1 MSKRRSHGDGGIDQ
15 RGENSWRLRYR
26 VNGKRYSKA
35 FRGTL
40 SEARKE
46 LRALVRSG
54 DTGEHVEPD
63 KITLAQ
69 WADRWIAAGAP
80 GRSQK
85 KAGRRT
91 VERYSQLLR
100 CHVTPTLGGRRLQQ
114 LQAAEIDAL
123 YIAMAAKLKPR
134 TAHHVHVV
142 LGACLGTAT
151 RKGLIAAN
159 PMARVE
165 QVPSPGESD
174 HGLALDAEALRKL
187 IDGFRASVLF
197 PIVATA
203 ALTGARRN
211 EILALRWTDFNATN
225 RTLRIERA
233 LEETKEAGLSFKA
246 PKTKRGTRT
255 ITIDDDLVALLTA
268 EREKHLRIVA
278 GVSEV
283 AAVDLSLVKL
293 PEEALIF
300 PSPAS
305 TRFNFTRPRD
315 PHAVTRGFVRRARKL
330 GFKGLRFHDL
340 RGSHE
345 TALLDAGVPVHVVA
359 ERCGHDPA
367 VLLRN
372 YAKRTRKA
380 DASAA
385 AVIGNLSKGI
395 LG

>member
-1 MSKRRSHGDGGIDQ
+1 MKRGHGDGGIDA
-15 RGENSWRLRYR
+15 RGENTWRLRYR
-26 VNGKRYSKA
+26 INGQR
-35 FRGTL
+35 FTQTVQGTKL
-40 SEARKE
+40 DARKA
-46 LRALVRSG
+46 LRKLLHSG
-54 DTGEHVEPD
+54 DTGTHVEPNN
-63 KITLAQ
+63 ITLAQ
-69 WADRWIAAGAP
+69 WIGRWIAVGAP

-91 VERYSQLLR
+91 VERYSELMR
-100 CHVTPTLGGRRLQQ
+100 CHVTPTLGSRRLQQ
-114 LQAAEIDAL
+114 LQATEIDAL
-123 YIAMAAKLKPR
+123 YVNLATKLKPR

-142 LGACLGTAT
+142 LSACLGTAT
-151 RKGLIAAN
+151 RKGLFMAN
-159 PMARVE
+159 PMLRVE

-174 HGLALDAEALRKL
+174 HGIALDADALRKL
-187 IDGFRASVLF
+187 IEGFRGSVLF

-211 EILALRWTDFNATN
+211 EILALRWIDFDAANK
-225 RTLRIERA
+225 TLRIERA
-233 LEETKEAGLSFKA
+233 IEETKAGLSFKA
-246 PKTKRGTRT
+246 PKTGRGTRT

-278 GVSEV
+278 GVSDSDT
-283 AAVDLSLVKL
+283 ADLSLIKL
-293 PEEALIF
+293 PEGALMF
-300 PSPAS
+300 PSPAGELD
-305 TRFNFTRPRD
+305 FTRPRD
-315 PHAVTRGFVRRARKL
+315 PHAVTRSFVRRARKL

-345 TALLDAGVPVHVVA
+345 TALLDVGVPVHVVA

-380 DASAA
+380 DTSAA
-385 AVIGNLSKGI
+385 AVIGTMFKGI

>member
-63 KITLAQ
+63 RITLAQ
-69 WADRWIAAGAP
+69 WIDRWIAAGAP

-91 VERYSQLLR
+91 VERYSELMR
-100 CHVTPTLGGRRLQQ
+100 CHVAPTLGTRRLQQ
-114 LQAAEIDAL
+114 LQATEIDAL
-123 YIAMAAKLKPR
+123 YVTLAAKLKPR

-142 LGACLGTAT
+142 LSACLGTAT
-151 RKGLIAAN
+151 RKGLLMAN
-159 PMARVE
+159 PMLRVE

-187 IDGFRASVLF
+187 IEGFRTSVLF
-197 PIVATA
+197 PIAATA

-211 EILALRWTDFNATN
+211 EILALRWVDFDATKK
-225 RTLRIERA
+225 TLRIERA

-255 ITIDDDLVALLTA
+255 IAIDDDLVALLTA

-278 GVSEV
+278 GVSDA

-293 PEEALIF
+293 PEGALIF
-300 PSPAS
+300 PSPAGA
-305 TRFNFTRPRD
+305 RFDFTRPRD
-315 PHAVTRGFVRRARKL
+315 PHAVTRGFVRHARKL

-359 ERCGHDPA
+359 ERCATP
-367 VLLRN
+367 
-372 YAKRTRKA
+372 
-380 DASAA
+380 SAR
-385 AVIGNLSKGI
+385 IRLM
-395 LG
+395 